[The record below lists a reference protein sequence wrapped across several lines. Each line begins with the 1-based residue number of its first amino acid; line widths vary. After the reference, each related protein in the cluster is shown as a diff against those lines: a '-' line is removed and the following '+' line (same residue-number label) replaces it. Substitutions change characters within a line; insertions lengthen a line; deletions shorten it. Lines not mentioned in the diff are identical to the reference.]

1 MSPPLA
7 VAIGVVLGML
17 QSDPATFPIS
27 KLADEYYDE
36 FHETCSHTPPLKAR
50 IVNNRPSPGLSFL
63 PLPASA
69 PSPESDPSG
78 KRRRH
83 GRTRPTQGDEVLID
97 ILANQQRPDL
107 AEIAGRE
114 PLDPDYHSCSDDE
127 MVEKDQRDQ
136 DAVQIAR
143 SASLLADGQ
152 DVLGDVIDDQPGSN
166 TQTRVRPTVLTT
178 VLPPHGE
185 AVLVGSFGKQGCQD
199 IAVLAGEK
207 SRFGPEV
214 SQSNENKTTIS
225 PEPNYTVESNMPSR
239 ASSPKLNGLTST
251 HQAWSGG
258 SSSSDVKLKS
268 PNLRQYAIP
277 ISEGSPMET
286 LPAMQSS
293 PPQTLK
299 SPKGQHSLPSLH
311 AQLGSLA
318 DAPTLQENSN
328 RSNGIG
334 HQGRPPF
341 SSINSSVHSP
351 PNDLNLSHATQFTTI
366 QNRASGRYPPVYPST
381 QPSPASSLSEAS
393 SRDAFI
399 KGQDLTNMSPPGRVG
414 AHYSNGMI
422 PQNELPTPISAGG
435 YPSTSSFSA
444 DTSPNGDRMNIDEG
458 RSVLPPPPG
467 SASSVNGNF
476 KCDHDGCTAPPFQ
489 TQYLLK

>member
-1 MSPPLA
+1 
-7 VAIGVVLGML
+7 
-17 QSDPATFPIS
+17 
-27 KLADEYYDE
+27 
-36 FHETCSHTPPLKAR
+36 
-50 IVNNRPSPGLSFL
+50 
-63 PLPASA
+63 
-69 PSPESDPSG
+69 
-78 KRRRH
+78 
-83 GRTRPTQGDEVLID
+83 
-97 ILANQQRPDL
+97 
-107 AEIAGRE
+107 
-114 PLDPDYHSCSDDE
+114 

-136 DAVQIAR
+136 NAVQIAR

-152 DVLGDVIDDQPGSN
+152 DVLGDVIDDPLGSK
-166 TQTRVRPTVLTT
+166 TQTRIRPTISTT
-178 VLPPHGE
+178 VLPSHGE
-185 AVLVGSFGKQGCQD
+185 AVLVGPFGNQGCQD
-199 IAVLAGEK
+199 IAGFAGEK
-207 SRFGPEV
+207 SRLGQEV
-214 SQSNENKTTIS
+214 SQSNEHKTTIS
-225 PEPNYTVESNMPSR
+225 LEPSYTVESNRPSR
-239 ASSPKLNGLTST
+239 ASSPKLNGLTSP

-318 DAPTLQENSN
+318 DAPSLQENSN

-334 HQGRPPF
+334 HQGRAPF
-341 SSINSSVHSP
+341 SSINNSVHSP
-351 PNDLNLSHATQFTTI
+351 PKDLNLSHATQFNTI
-366 QNRASGRYPPVYPST
+366 QNRANGRFPPVYPST

-393 SRDAFI
+393 SRDAFN
-399 KGQDLTNMSPPGRVG
+399 KAQDLTNMSPPGRVG
-414 AHYSNGMI
+414 AHYNNGMT

-444 DTSPNGDRMNIDEG
+444 DAAPNGDRMNIDEG
-458 RSVLPPPPG
+458 RPVLPPLLG
-467 SASSVNGNF
+467 SASSVNGGF
-476 KCDHDGCTAPPFQ
+476 ECDHEGCTALPFQ